1 MDDKRSVLLYATH
14 WRILK
19 KLPMEERDAV
29 FQAIFSLIGEDDMPE
44 LSLLADVAFTP
55 IKENIVDNLN
65 KWEAS
70 RKQKSEAGKKSAKAR
85 ASANDA
91 SNTNTVE
98 RNSTPLNT
106 VEHNVNVNVN
116 DNVNDNVKD
125 NNKHIVHAV
134 GDEPRTNAD
143 SESVAGVDKS
153 TVGTEERVSL
163 ADKKGS
169 RHEANEHFE
178 RLWALYPQKRGKSGV
193 SEAKRRALLKVSVEE
208 MARAIDRYKAE
219 VEAASFERQWLN
231 GSTWFNGRYADYLDA
246 TYEPPA
252 KAHAPSRFG
261 RYVSSEGV
269 RDFSD
274 MEE

>member
-1 MDDKRSVLLYATH
+1 MDDKRSFVLYYDNYDFIAQLDD
-14 WRILK
+14 RQRSDLLI
-19 KLPMEERDAV
+19 
-29 FQAIFSLIGEDDMPE
+29 AIFSTGGVCDCPE
-44 LSLLADVAFTP
+44 LDPLTRMAFTVFE
-55 IKENIVDNLN
+55 KNINAAN
-65 KWEAS
+65 EKWQETRA
-70 RKQKSEAGKKSAKAR
+70 RRAEAGRKGGKQTQAKASK
-85 ASANDA
+85 AKQSQANQA
-91 SNTNTVE
+91 
-98 RNSTPLNT
+98 
-106 VEHNVNVNVN
+106 VNVN
-116 DNVNDNVKD
+116 DNVTVNVNGNVNVKD

-134 GDEPRTNAD
+134 GAEPRTNAD